1 MSRRN
6 RNNRYNS
13 RNRNK
18 WDEGYDDEYFD
29 DDDQLESEDDD
40 SSEEQDEY
48 EDEEYEEYDSEEEE
62 DESDD
67 EEYEDEEYDED
78 DEEEYDEDESDDE
91 EEVDEED
98 EDDEEEYDEDES
110 DDEEEVDEEEE
121 EEEEEEDESDDDEDD
136 ELDSEIEAAA
146 ESTAK
151 KSIGNSDLLSKL
163 RGQMR
168 PQLKEDSSESSKDI
182 EINVT
187 PLSLFGQPISQN
199 AKKDNGKGASSAT
212 PQHAN
217 ARIVQTATVGS
228 KQSQS
233 APGASVQKSG
243 SGRVITAQ
251 SQNGASVTSVQP
263 RDLEAE
269 KAEADKKQKEKE
281 RLEQEQ
287 KTKEEKSA
295 RILDKFKRKKS
306 SGESAVSKTKAGAA
320 WLWSKISSGVV
331 WIGAGIAACF
341 VWIFWSKPKQ
351 AWQTWRIFNA
361 SWWSGLGSGAWN
373 AVKKPFVKKPVEAS
387 QTGGAEAVP
396 SGSAD
401 ASVSAV
407 TSEPATVRK
416 RKSRKKN
423 VDIWDADATPG
434 SEADASTDAFASKE
448 PDSRRRLYF
457 SLSSIGAAAIMF
469 LLVLPSMLN
478 GSKKSDENEV
488 ALNGQESVSDV
499 TNQDVNKPVS
509 DSDVLPVS
517 GNGVENN
524 NQGIVNSAET
534 SRVRAYNSPNGDVQT
549 GYPAGRMPSTNGNNF
564 NSSRGDM
571 RTGYQAGNAPST
583 NGNNFYSSRGDM
595 RTGYQAGNAP
605 STNGNNFNSPRGD
618 MRTGYQAG
626 NAPSNYN
633 ATSYDPRSTGQSPA
647 APLEIDAPEVTAPE
661 IAAPDVTDLGLDV
674 PELPSPEVT
683 APEVTDL
690 GMDDSEPSVPE
701 LTTPE
706 VTDLGLD
713 DMELPAP
720 EDTTPEVTAP
730 EVTDLGL
737 DDSLPTPELPSDGEV
752 PVPDNT
758 ESDIPV
764 PDLSD
769 SELEAP
775 SVDLEVPEI
784 PEETTQAGDDPLN
797 VAAPEVPDDSTLDNP
812 EVTAPEE
819 TDLAPTPDL
828 TSPVEP
834 SSDADLPTPETDV
847 PELSMPELTD
857 PQDVDSNPIETPT
870 IPEPDTLETGVASQL
885 TEPEPMPE
893 TPLTPE
899 ESLPND
905 SQLAV
910 SPTETPL
917 SPPAD
922 SSVELGAPGPLV
934 SSSNGNAADAK
945 AQTAANVASS
955 AVNNAPSTDAGYG
968 TSEYNNSYANNYNSV
983 PEYSQTYVN
992 TGSYTVQPN
1001 DSFWTIAKRV
1011 YGSGEYARAL
1021 AQYNSSLVS
1030 PQSLTVSV
1038 QIKTPP
1044 VETLERQFP
1053 GLCPSRGLASSAA
1066 STANAAPAGTRVY
1079 IVDQEESVMEIARR
1093 ELGSILYCSQV
1104 YALNQEQLSGS
1115 VDRVKPG
1122 VRLLLPVQK

>member
-40 SSEEQDEY
+40 SSEDQDEY
-48 EDEEYEEYDSEEEE
+48 EDEEYEEYDSEEED

-67 EEYEDEEYDED
+67 EQYEDEEYDED
-78 DEEEYDEDESDDE
+78 DEEEYDEDESEDE
-91 EEVDEED
+91 EEYD

-110 DDEEEVDEEEE
+110 DEEEVDEEDEE
-121 EEEEEEDESDDDEDD
+121 EEEESDDDEDD

-151 KSIGNSDLLSKL
+151 KTIGNSDLLSKL

-168 PQLKEDSSESSKDI
+168 PQLKEDSSESNKDV
-182 EINVT
+182 EINVS

-199 AKKDNGKGASSAT
+199 NKKSNTSSAM

-228 KQSQS
+228 KQPQS
-233 APGASVQKSG
+233 APSASVQKSG

-306 SGESAVSKTKAGAA
+306 SGESAVSKTKAGAS
-320 WLWSKISSGVV
+320 WVWSKMSSGAA

-341 VWIFWSKPKQ
+341 VWMFWSKPKQ

-373 AVKKPFVKKPVEAS
+373 AVKKPFVKKPVETA
-387 QTGGAEAVP
+387 QTEGAEAVP

-434 SEADASTDAFASKE
+434 AEAGTDAFASKE

-478 GSKKSDENEV
+478 GSKKSDENAV
-488 ALNGQESVSDV
+488 ALNGQETVSDV

-509 DSDVLPVS
+509 ETVPASE
-517 GNGVENN
+517 NGLENN
-524 NQGIVNSAET
+524 NQGIVNNNET
-534 SRVRAYNSPNGDVQT
+534 SRVRAFNSPNGDVQT
-549 GYPAGRMPSTNGNNF
+549 GYPAGRTPSTNGNNF
-564 NSSRGDM
+564 NSPRGDSRM
-571 RTGYQAGNAPST
+571 GYQAG
-583 NGNNFYSSRGDM
+583 G
-595 RTGYQAGNAP
+595 AP

-618 MRTGYQAG
+618 SRTGYPAGNAPMTNGNNFNSPRGDSRTGYPAG

-633 ATSYDPRSTGQSPA
+633 ATSYDPRSTRQSPT
-647 APLEIDAPEVTAPE
+647 APLEIDAPEVTTPE
-661 IAAPDVTDLGLDV
+661 IAAPEVSDLGLDA
-674 PELPSPEVT
+674 PELPSPEAT

-690 GMDDSEPSVPE
+690 GLDDSEPSVPE

-720 EDTTPEVTAP
+720 EDTASEVTAP

-737 DDSLPTPELPSDGEV
+737 DDSLPTPELPSDDEV
-752 PVPDNT
+752 
-758 ESDIPV
+758 PV

-775 SVDLEVPEI
+775 AVDIEVPEI
-784 PEETTQAGDDPLN
+784 PDETTQAGEDPLN
-797 VAAPEVPDDSTLDNP
+797 DAAPEVPDLDNS

-819 TDLAPTPDL
+819 TDIAPTPDL
-828 TSPVEP
+828 TSSVEP

-847 PELSMPELTD
+847 PELSMPELSD
-857 PQDVDSNPIETPT
+857 PQPVDSNLEETPT
-870 IPEPDTLETGVASQL
+870 VPEPDALETGIASQL
-885 TEPEPMPE
+885 TEPEPIPE

-905 SQLAV
+905 SQLAA
-910 SPTETPL
+910 SPTET
-917 SPPAD
+917 SPAD

-934 SSSNGNAADAK
+934 SSANENAADVQT
-945 AQTAANVASS
+945 QTAANVSPS
-955 AVNNAPSTDAGYG
+955 AVNNEPLTNSGYG
-968 TSEYNNSYANNYNSV
+968 TSEYNNSYANNYNNV
-983 PEYSQTYVN
+983 PEYSPTYVN